1 VAPAAAGGLSDRHPA
16 LTPPLAVSGTS
27 FRRVRLAPSV
37 LALAV
42 LAGACGRSAASEL
55 PLLFDLP
62 EFTLVERSGRPA
74 TLAGLRGQPWIAD
87 FIFTRCAGVCPAM
100 TARMAALRTRLAGTP
115 VRFVSF
121 TVDPRNDTPEILT
134 RYAAAAGAGA
144 DWWFVTGP
152 VRDLHALST
161 EGFKLAAMENA
172 PGAETADGP
181 FLHSSKFVLVDGSGA
196 IRGYYDSE
204 DAAAVDAL
212 EADARRLAS
221 R

>member
-1 VAPAAAGGLSDRHPA
+1 VAPVPAAADRTRRRSPSATLNAHSVPAAIALAA
-16 LTPPLAVSGTS
+16 LTAV
-27 FRRVRLAPSV
+27 
-37 LALAV
+37 
-42 LAGACGRSAASEL
+42 ACGRGTAASE
-55 PLLFDLP
+55 PPRLFVVP

-74 TLAGLRGQPWIAD
+74 TLGALHGRPWVAD

-100 TARMAALRTRLAGTP
+100 TARMAALRARLADAP

-121 TVDPRNDTPEILT
+121 SVDPANDTPEVLA
-134 RYAAAAGAGA
+134 RYAAAAGASA

-152 VRDLHALST
+152 MRDLHALST

-181 FLHSSKFVLVDGSGA
+181 FLHSSKFVLVDAEGA

-204 DAAAVDAL
+204 DEAALRAL

-221 R
+221 P